1 MDDVETAR
9 DGGVMSIAT
18 LTGVDSREKL
28 CQANPDVMV
37 RDLGELQ
44 RLLEIAPPND
54 EIRIEELELMA
65 RVGVPD
71 LERAEPQRL
80 TVSMTLQPRCS
91 FGDLGDDLS
100 RTIDYAAVC
109 EDLRRFVAG
118 RQDKLIETL
127 AHEMAEHLLRRFR
140 LSRVELELRKFVLP
154 ETRYVAVRV
163 VRQSVA
169 AR

>member
-1 MDDVETAR
+1 
-9 DGGVMSIAT
+9 
-18 LTGVDSREKL
+18 
-28 CQANPDVMV
+28 
-37 RDLGELQ
+37 
-44 RLLEIAPPND
+44 
-54 EIRIEELELMA
+54 
-65 RVGVPD
+65 
-71 LERAEPQRL
+71 
-80 TVSMTLQPRCS
+80 MTLQPRSS

-118 RQDKLIETL
+118 REDKLIETL

-163 VRQSVA
+163 VRQSGGRA
-169 AR
+169 LTIRFSRHRP